1 MIQEEQSE
9 HTASVF
15 DNSSQKQ
22 IEKNLIET
30 RDLSTLNLVEVQVLK
45 LKSDAGILNP
55 EKKIKSPSNKSVRI
69 GEISIIMSQ
78 EDLPSDFNNENQ
90 LKNEIM
96 NNKALMPNSK
106 KSSRMKNQYS
116 IKSELTLP

>member
-30 RDLSTLNLVEVQVLK
+30 RDLSTMNLVEVQVLK

>member
-22 IEKNLIET
+22 IEKNLIES

>member
-22 IEKNLIET
+22 IEKNLIES

-78 EDLPSDFNNENQ
+78 EDLPSDFNNENK